1 MQSKNKYILLYY
13 LHMST
18 RPIIWLLM
26 SIGGTIGS
34 YIPTLWGDTSFLS
47 FSGLFFGAIGSII
60 GIYIGFRI
68 SEE

>member
-1 MQSKNKYILLYY
+1 
-13 LHMST
+13 MST
-18 RPIIWLLM
+18 KPIILLLM

-34 YIPTLWGDTSFLS
+34 YIPTLWGNTSFLS

-68 SEE
+68 SE